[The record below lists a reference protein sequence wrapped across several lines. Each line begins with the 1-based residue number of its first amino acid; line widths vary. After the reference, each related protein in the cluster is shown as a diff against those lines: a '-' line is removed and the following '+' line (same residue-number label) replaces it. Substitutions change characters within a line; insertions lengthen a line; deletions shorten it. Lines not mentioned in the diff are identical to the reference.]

1 MFRPARF
8 HNGCRNSCLSR
19 RRNGCCNR
27 CCNRC
32 RGQSSLEYL
41 ICLVLML
48 GSLSLLFDDP
58 WASVV
63 SALHGR
69 YQQFSAQLGQP

>member
-1 MFRPARF
+1 MFNPARS
-8 HNGCRNSCLSR
+8 HTGYRNGCLSR
-19 RRNGCCNR
+19 RRKTCR
-27 CCNRC
+27 HRC

-48 GSLSLLFDDP
+48 GSLSVLFDDP

-63 SALHGR
+63 TALHGR